1 MDERTVNVL
10 RFDYFLG
17 IRTVTSRLVFLLLS
31 ALIFLPFPTEGKAK
45 VDEGPS
51 IPILLYHRFGS
62 AATDSMTVPTTLF
75 ESHLKYLRDNSYSLI
90 SLRQLVD
97 HYLGKAPV
105 PPPRSFAITVDDG
118 HKTVYT
124 DMFPLLKKY
133 RFSATLFI
141 YPSAISN
148 ASYAATWD
156 QIKEMKESGFFDVQS
171 HTFWHPN
178 FKKERER
185 LKPSDYE
192 QFVEMQL
199 KRSKAKLEEKLVSK
213 IDLLAWPFGICDD
226 ALMTKASQ
234 AGYVATFTLERH
246 HASSSDNILSL
257 PRYLITH
264 ADRKAVER
272 IMSNGHGG

>member
-1 MDERTVNVL
+1 MNERTVNVL
-10 RFDYFLG
+10 RLGYFLG
-17 IRTVTSRLVFLLLS
+17 IRTVRSRLVFLLLS
-31 ALIFLPFPTEGKAK
+31 ALFFWPFAAEGEAK
-45 VDEGPS
+45 VDKDPS
-51 IPILLYHRFGS
+51 VPILLYHRFGPI
-62 AATDSMTVPTTLF
+62 AADGMTVPTTLF
-75 ESHLKYLRDNSYSLI
+75 ESHLKYLRDHGYTVI

-97 HYLGKAPV
+97 HYLGKASV
-105 PPPRSFAITVDDG
+105 PPLRSFAIAVDDG
-118 HKTVYT
+118 HRTVYT

-156 QIKEMKESGFFDVQS
+156 QIKEMKGSGFLDVQS

-199 KRSKAKLEEKLVSK
+199 KRSKAKLEEKLASK
-213 IDLLAWPFGICDD
+213 IDMLAWPFGICDD

-246 HASSSDNILSL
+246 HASTSDNILSL

-264 ADRKAVER
+264 SDRKAVEK